1 MPAVSSAALAWLAL
15 LAAGL
20 LEIVWSLAM
29 KASEGF
35 TRGWAS
41 ALTAVA
47 ICLSVWL
54 LSVAVKVL
62 PIGTA
67 YAVWTGIGAAG
78 AALFGILLFHE
89 PAGAARIACIA
100 LIAIGAIGLKALGA
114 G

>member
-1 MPAVSSAALAWLAL
+1 VFASTAALAWIVLVL
-15 LAAGL
+15 AGL
-20 LEIVWSLAM
+20 LEIVWSLSM
-29 KASEGF
+29 KASDGF
-35 TRGWAS
+35 TRGWPT

-78 AALFGILLFHE
+78 AAVFGILLFNE
-89 PAGAARIACIA
+89 PAGAARIVCIA
-100 LIAIGAIGLKALGA
+100 LIVAGVVGLKQLG
-114 G
+114 GS